1 MFSFHDPKFLSMST
15 INTKLNKRGY
25 GLHDIDIILY
35 VDIKITQI
43 LFTAVSKLTS
53 NSNKASEESESI

>member
-1 MFSFHDPKFLSMST
+1 MST
-15 INTKLNKRGY
+15 INTKLNKSGY
-25 GLHDIDIILY
+25 GLHDIDVILY

-53 NSNKASEESESI
+53 NSNKASEES